1 MGSDPPATSNAG
13 EERREHR
20 HETLAPPGQLHT
32 NGNRPRE
39 LGPRLYNG
47 RAQQGHGAEPWKR
60 FSRSSSPTRRAS
72 YETIATMTGRDAAE
86 VERVVKEAQDSGV
99 IVRHRTMVNWE
110 KLGRRDVWALI
121 EVQIVPEREVG
132 FDAVAERIYRF
143 PEARSVYLVSGTYDL
158 AVLVT
163 AADIYEVSRF
173 VSDKLATIAGVTDTV
188 THFLLKRYKEDYEV
202 LVEQDEDRR
211 QPMQP

>member
-1 MGSDPPATSNAG
+1 M
-13 EERREHR
+13 
-20 HETLAPPGQLHT
+20 
-32 NGNRPRE
+32 
-39 LGPRLYNG
+39 
-47 RAQQGHGAEPWKR
+47 
-60 FSRSSSPTRRAS
+60 
-72 YETIATMTGRDAAE
+72 
-86 VERVVKEAQDSGV
+86 
-99 IVRHRTMVNWE
+99 NWE

-132 FDAVAERIYRF
+132 FDAIAERIYRF

-188 THFLLKRYKEDYEV
+188 THFPAQALQGRL
-202 LVEQDEDRR
+202 
-211 QPMQP
+211 